1 MMTVHSSRPAN
12 AAAALL
18 STVPAVQ
25 PRAPQARLT
34 RTAMPR
40 AAPSRP
46 GPGSG
51 PAAGETDP
59 VVISA
64 ISPVDRPA
72 AAKVRITLVA
82 GAAVTASAWPRAV
95 PVRAGA
101 CSREVLMVRSAQ

>member
-18 STVPAVQ
+18 STVPTVQ

-40 AAPSRP
+40 AAASWA
-46 GPGSG
+46 GLGSG

-59 VVISA
+59 VAVTA
-64 ISPVDRPA
+64 ISRVHSPA
-72 AAKVRITLVA
+72 AAKVRATLA
-82 GAAVTASAWPRAV
+82 ARAAVTASAWPRAV

-101 CSREVLMVRSAQ
+101 CSREV